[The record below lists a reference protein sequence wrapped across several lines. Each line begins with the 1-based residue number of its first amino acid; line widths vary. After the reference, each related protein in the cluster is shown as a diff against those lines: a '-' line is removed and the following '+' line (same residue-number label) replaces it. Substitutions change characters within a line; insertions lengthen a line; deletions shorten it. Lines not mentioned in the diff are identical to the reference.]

1 MYTGIRGVGQ
11 VSLSVVVTV
20 LVILLIP
27 FRAEAAS
34 WSLKEAAQPWKGQT
48 LRLIGESLPPLEAL
62 DKVKQEF
69 EQITGVTVVIEQ
81 YGHEEVIEKTTADF
95 AGRTGT
101 YDLILNP
108 HREIG
113 RLIQNGWVQPLDK
126 FLNDPKL
133 RDPRFDLEGVFI
145 NKTWFEE
152 TTMYEGKIYAL
163 PFHQISMYLWWRYDL
178 LEHPEEQKAFQ
189 NKYGYALPAPPVTW
203 KEYRDVAEFFT
214 RKKGATLGGQ
224 VLDRDFYGNVVQGG
238 RHVASW
244 YWWLNLLYS
253 FGGRE
258 LTVQRGSERG
268 PVVIDSPQA
277 IASLQ
282 FAVELLNYSP
292 PGSTAYTWDEAQ
304 AAQQQDI
311 AALGIQWDDA
321 TWAVEDPNQSRVA
334 GKMAYSGTP
343 IGKEKIT
350 QIEGW
355 SYFIPSTSQKPELA
369 WLFIQWAMGP
379 TAQIAQQLN
388 GGESA
393 LKITYQDPEVRK
405 IPYVPTALYLKS
417 GEVLGVRESGAKT
430 GWGVPRRYLEAV
442 NPATGTTEVTRVP
455 KPTFPEQEL
464 MVETLVLAVNRAM
477 SGIATPEEAL
487 KTAAREL
494 KQILGQ

>member
-1 MYTGIRGVGQ
+1 MHTGIRGVGQ
-11 VSLSVVVTV
+11 VSLSVVATV

-178 LEHPEEQKAFQ
+178 LEHPEAKRREVQSSSRRAESISEQVWVCTSS
-189 NKYGYALPAPPVTW
+189 PAC
-203 KEYRDVAEFFT
+203 
-214 RKKGATLGGQ
+214 
-224 VLDRDFYGNVVQGG
+224 
-238 RHVASW
+238 
-244 YWWLNLLYS
+244 
-253 FGGRE
+253 
-258 LTVQRGSERG
+258 
-268 PVVIDSPQA
+268 
-277 IASLQ
+277 
-282 FAVELLNYSP
+282 
-292 PGSTAYTWDEAQ
+292 
-304 AAQQQDI
+304 
-311 AALGIQWDDA
+311 
-321 TWAVEDPNQSRVA
+321 
-334 GKMAYSGTP
+334 
-343 IGKEKIT
+343 
-350 QIEGW
+350 
-355 SYFIPSTSQKPELA
+355 
-369 WLFIQWAMGP
+369 
-379 TAQIAQQLN
+379 
-388 GGESA
+388 
-393 LKITYQDPEVRK
+393 
-405 IPYVPTALYLKS
+405 
-417 GEVLGVRESGAKT
+417 
-430 GWGVPRRYLEAV
+430 YLE
-442 NPATGTTEVTRVP
+442 RI
-455 KPTFPEQEL
+455 
-464 MVETLVLAVNRAM
+464 
-477 SGIATPEEAL
+477 S
-487 KTAAREL
+487 
-494 KQILGQ
+494 